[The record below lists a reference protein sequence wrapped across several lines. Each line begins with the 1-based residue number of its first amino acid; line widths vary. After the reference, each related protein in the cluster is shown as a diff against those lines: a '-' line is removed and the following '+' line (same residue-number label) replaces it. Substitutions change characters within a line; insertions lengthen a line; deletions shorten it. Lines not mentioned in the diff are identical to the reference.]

1 MTDPDLEGG
10 DLRTLSFASLRIDE
24 ALLARLMAYQRAL
37 ADRLTPGWDAE
48 TLARAHREALDAA
61 GLTAEQVERPL
72 AVLRRF
78 AGNRETAA
86 RLRSAAATAT
96 GDDLDA
102 IRTRLAALDSKLRE
116 RDDLETIDRL
126 LAHEAELVDLHRR
139 TRGALRP

>member
-24 ALLARLMAYQRAL
+24 ALLARLMSYQRAL
-37 ADRLTPGWDAE
+37 AERLTRGWGAE

-61 GLTAEQVERPL
+61 GLTAEEVERPL

-78 AGNRETAA
+78 AGNRETAG
-86 RLRSAAATAT
+86 RLRSAVATAA

-102 IRTRLAALDSKLRE
+102 IRTRLAALDSQLRE
-116 RDDLETIDRL
+116 RDDPETIDRL
-126 LAHEAELVDLHRR
+126 LAREAELVDLHRR
-139 TRGALRP
+139 TRGALGP